1 MGRKCFVENCN
12 SGYASCK
19 EKVILFNVPSDPKR
33 LKDWAEAIPRK
44 DRVLSEKD
52 AVCSKHFTKEMMVE
66 KRYFAELGGSI
77 LLDIPK
83 RTVLAD
89 DAIPCI
95 FPPAY
100 VKKRKPPTTRKSPP
114 LTRPR
119 KKRRTA
125 EVSTNDEAYGAP
137 QHDEMRQPSSAPVCE
152 DPNVISAEKGVSL
165 VEHKC
170 TESDNFNI
178 DEGCPPRHLDT
189 TPSKDSAAVET
200 QASSTIDDSP
210 VCLNP
215 SAAQLP
221 SATRNYHCV
230 RQKGLLQSPLGQPLP
245 SKALLV
251 QQDKRGPP
259 VHCSTHGSL
268 PTETANAVQREATG
282 HFSRSVNVAVETSRI
297 VDGNMCKSTQT
308 LPVAKKVHRGTET
321 TNMDVQDSGP
331 CAQDISA
338 PDVCALPSTLNTGRN
353 HELNPLRNSR
363 ADGVIQHAQR
373 SVHVTIVSVKA
384 AQTEATLLSKS
395 SVDAAFGTS
404 GIDCKDVSKPT
415 QASHAT
421 EKVHVWTGTTDLR
434 NFQDNNSGARA
445 SPEKKRKKMDVLTFY
460 RATRVKKHAKRRK
473 ILDDKSAEAMLLK
486 IGNGD
491 ISDVD
496 FSDDDFDDSDVE
508 EVDKNISSA
517 TMAETVVRP
526 AISNTTDDASTPST
540 KLSVKWVDGQLSP
553 SDTACSY
560 QPQIGSPPRE
570 PLVYFSQYFS
580 VEIFENL
587 ATFTNLYALQGNG
600 ELVTTKEEL
609 QVFFGILM
617 LMGILKFPRVRMYWQ
632 TSTRIPAIADA
643 MTAKRF
649 FKIRLALHITDS
661 NAPQDSS
668 STDKFWKV
676 RPMLEAV
683 RQRCLQ
689 LEPLEH
695 SSIDEQHVAVTGH
708 VSRKRSAKGK
718 PHPRGFKMF
727 VRCSADG
734 LAHDLELYQG
744 KCAGASAQRTD
755 FGHEGSVVMRLV
767 ESMPKGM
774 NMKCFMGSY
783 FTSVDLLLEL
793 KKIGILATGAIRPDR
808 LPGCMLKTEREMKKK
823 GRGSIVAKVS
833 EAGDITAVRWLDN
846 SVSNVV
852 STHVGVGNTRKVK
865 RRREA
870 TKSHVQIDCP
880 EVIVQYNAYMVG
892 VDKLDFLMSLYPL
905 HTRMRKWPVRV
916 MLHLVSLALCNSW
929 IEYLRDCNKAELPR
943 KSVMDLLAFQSDI
956 AHNLI
961 ICNKS
966 SPEKCGIL
974 PALRKPLPSKSIR
987 YDGFHHWPEHVATPC
1002 AQRCRREGC
1011 KSKCRIRCR
1020 KCGVFLCLSLQNDC
1034 FFLFHNR

>member
-1 MGRKCFVENCN
+1 
-12 SGYASCK
+12 
-19 EKVILFNVPSDPKR
+19 
-33 LKDWAEAIPRK
+33 
-44 DRVLSEKD
+44 
-52 AVCSKHFTKEMMVE
+52 
-66 KRYFAELGGSI
+66 
-77 LLDIPK
+77 
-83 RTVLAD
+83 
-89 DAIPCI
+89 
-95 FPPAY
+95 
-100 VKKRKPPTTRKSPP
+100 
-114 LTRPR
+114 
-119 KKRRTA
+119 
-125 EVSTNDEAYGAP
+125 
-137 QHDEMRQPSSAPVCE
+137 
-152 DPNVISAEKGVSL
+152 
-165 VEHKC
+165 
-170 TESDNFNI
+170 
-178 DEGCPPRHLDT
+178 
-189 TPSKDSAAVET
+189 
-200 QASSTIDDSP
+200 
-210 VCLNP
+210 
-215 SAAQLP
+215 
-221 SATRNYHCV
+221 
-230 RQKGLLQSPLGQPLP
+230 
-245 SKALLV
+245 
-251 QQDKRGPP
+251 
-259 VHCSTHGSL
+259 
-268 PTETANAVQREATG
+268 
-282 HFSRSVNVAVETSRI
+282 
-297 VDGNMCKSTQT
+297 MCKSTQT

-338 PDVCALPSTLNTGRN
+338 PDVCALPPTLNTGRN

-892 VDKLDFLMSLYPL
+892 VDKLDFLMSLEDEDSELEAYPGL
-905 HTRMRKWPVRV
+905 WSEHRRSCSRSRSRERTWSGQPVVQPRPRSQSRPGNQQQQHPIQMEDSAKAAKGPLAQSKSQHNQVSWAQVASHTAKPNSPKKAPTPITQNPEYLKIVEENRALKS
-916 MLHLVSLALCNSW
+916 SLA
-929 IEYLRDCNKAELPR
+929 ELRAEFEAFR
-943 KSVMDLLAFQSDI
+943 RSV
-956 AHNLI
+956 AHNNTNAHTQAGTNRQVI
-961 ICNKS
+961 TATAHTPAETS
-966 SPEKCGIL
+966 SPTTTLDQVAQNVQRLFAEIHTLKRHVDDSIASVRAG
-974 PALRKPLPSKSIR
+974 LRKRTSVS
-987 YDGFHHWPEHVATPC
+987 PEAPTRGPKGMDATDSDSTIH
-1002 AQRCRREGC
+1002 G
-1011 KSKCRIRCR
+1011 
-1020 KCGVFLCLSLQNDC
+1020 
-1034 FFLFHNR
+1034 